1 MWVLWELVIK
11 RNFSGCKTIIHF
23 KLLIMKS
30 VAPILLI
37 IIMVFVSP
45 LSMAQN
51 VEVEPKPDSEK
62 TYKVRPLRIG
72 AKMGFPNLIGGNI
85 EYVTPFLNKK
95 LAGNVDYSNLNSDWF
110 IANNSEDGLSEN
122 VKFSYLEG
130 GVNYYLFKPGKGLY
144 AGMAYNSIS
153 FEGSVKYED
162 GSTDYIDENH
172 NSFAVKL
179 GAKLGGLF
187 YFRPVIG
194 YSFSSLPTSYQVV
207 SVNSSGEKETFREE
221 LETEGI
227 PNFLLNGFL
236 ANIGFGFAF

>member
-1 MWVLWELVIK
+1 MNPVALVLMVVIM
-11 RNFSGCKTIIHF
+11 FI
-23 KLLIMKS
+23 
-30 VAPILLI
+30 
-37 IIMVFVSP
+37 SP
-45 LSMAQN
+45 FLRAQN
-51 VEVEPKPDSEK
+51 IEIKNQEENDRA
-62 TYKVRPLRIG
+62 YKVRPLRIG
-72 AKMGFPNLIGGNI
+72 AKLGFPNLIGGNI

-95 LAGNVDYSNLNSDWF
+95 LAGNLDYSNLNSDWF
-110 IANNSEDGLSEN
+110 LANNTEDGSSEN
-122 VKFSYLEG
+122 VKFSYIEG
-130 GVNYYLFKPGKGLY
+130 GINYYLFKPGKGLY

-153 FEGSVKYED
+153 FEGSLKYED

-194 YSFSSLPTSYQVV
+194 YSFSSLPTTYQVV
-207 SVNSSGEKETFREE
+207 SIDSSGERETFREE

-227 PNFLLNGFL
+227 PGFLLNGFL